1 MHRKTNRVL
10 AVMLAAGLIAA
21 TLSGCLDDTD
31 GTGSTEQTS
40 SAPAAAAGSERG
52 DIGSL
57 EPAGQTDSGDS
68 ITEESTVQAAE
79 TGASADSTSAE
90 SAADSGEGITFST
103 VDLDGNEVTD
113 DIFRNKKLTVINI
126 WGTFCGPCVN
136 ELPEL
141 EAWSEEM
148 PDDVQIIGLV
158 GDVNGVDDSGQI
170 QTAQDILAQTGV
182 KYTNIVPNSDLSD
195 LMGTIYAYPTT
206 IFVDSTGNI
215 VGDPI
220 VGADVDGYR
229 SFVKNYLNR

>member
-57 EPAGQTDSGDS
+57 EPAGETG
-68 ITEESTVQAAE
+68 TAAGSTIQAAE
-79 TGASADSTSAE
+79 TGSAADSTSA
-90 SAADSGEGITFST
+90 DSGEGLTFST

-141 EAWSEEM
+141 ESWSEEM

-229 SFVKNYLNR
+229 SFVENYLNR

>member
-57 EPAGQTDSGDS
+57 EPAGETG
-68 ITEESTVQAAE
+68 TAAGSTIQAAE
-79 TGASADSTSAE
+79 TGSAADSTSA
-90 SAADSGEGITFST
+90 DSGEGLTFST

-141 EAWSEEM
+141 ESWSEEM

-158 GDVNGVDDSGQI
+158 GDVNGVDDSG
-170 QTAQDILAQTGV
+170 
-182 KYTNIVPNSDLSD
+182 
-195 LMGTIYAYPTT
+195 
-206 IFVDSTGNI
+206 
-215 VGDPI
+215 
-220 VGADVDGYR
+220 
-229 SFVKNYLNR
+229 

>member
-57 EPAGQTDSGDS
+57 EPAGETG
-68 ITEESTVQAAE
+68 TAAGSTIQAAE
-79 TGASADSTSAE
+79 TGSAADSTSA
-90 SAADSGEGITFST
+90 DSGEGLTFST

-141 EAWSEEM
+141 ESWSEEM

-206 IFVDSTGNI
+206 ICVDSTGNR